1 MYICGMENKQDVSRY
16 YLSRIKTYLEQVQ
29 MIYRLGVCIPAIL
42 SPLSLFPF
50 FSEIH
55 LLMWGGS
62 LWFLFLLYHYS
73 IYTKMTCKGL
83 LILCISNVLI
93 SLCIICKWDTAQL
106 ILCVPTCL
114 FATYQ
119 SIDACAPRKEK
130 AKREYPQNK

>member
-1 MYICGMENKQDVSRY
+1 MDSKQTVDRA
-16 YLSRIKTYLEQVQ
+16 YLSRIKTYIMQVQ

-42 SPLSLFPF
+42 SPLSLFPCIA
-50 FSEIH
+50 SIH
-55 LLMWGGS
+55 QLIWGGS

-114 FATYQ
+114 FAIYQ
-119 SIDACAPRKEK
+119 SIDVCTSCKEK
-130 AKREYPQNK
+130 TKREDSQNK

>member
-1 MYICGMENKQDVSRY
+1 MDSKQTVDRA
-16 YLSRIKTYLEQVQ
+16 YLSRIKTYIVQVQ

-42 SPLSLFPF
+42 SPLSLFPCLA
-50 FSEIH
+50 SIH
-55 LLMWGGS
+55 QLIWGGS

-119 SIDACAPRKEK
+119 SIDAYAPRKGK
-130 AKREYPQNK
+130 AKREDAQNK